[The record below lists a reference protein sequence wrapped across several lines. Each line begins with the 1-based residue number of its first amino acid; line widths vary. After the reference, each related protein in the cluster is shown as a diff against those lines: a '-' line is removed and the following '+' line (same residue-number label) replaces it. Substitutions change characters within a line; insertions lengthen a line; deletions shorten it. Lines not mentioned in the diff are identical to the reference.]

1 MGTFPRPEKA
11 SFRFATLDQRHS
23 PWSHPRGEAGRP
35 TPVSQRAPCTSVT
48 AGTPYQCPSRDPVP
62 VSQRVPCT
70 SVTTGTP
77 YQCHSRDPCRFAAEG
92 TRLKGNPVLQ
102 QGPRSLLLPLLQK
115 QVPIQKMGQKKE
127 NKQKEKSCC
136 QLHPPKLWEQM
147 GFVNR
152 GSKWL
157 KS

>member
-1 MGTFPRPEKA
+1 M
-11 SFRFATLDQRHS
+11 
-23 PWSHPRGEAGRP
+23 
-35 TPVSQRAPCTSVT
+35 
-48 AGTPYQCPSRDPVP
+48 
-62 VSQRVPCT
+62 SQRVPCT

-92 TRLKGNPVLQ
+92 TRPKGNPVLQ